1 MADNLD
7 KIVATLGD
15 IGEAVKGIVD
25 TQKAQ
30 GEAIENLK
38 KTHKEQAP
46 AIAPEDALSKAVNE
60 MSGKQKELTDEIAKI
75 KSVKIFG
82 EMTHEKSMIDEKV
95 KFYKLLVRS
104 KFRNDQAAQKELQEM
119 SDKFKYTYNFN
130 ETAGTGSGNLG
141 YFIPTEISS
150 RIVDSGVSYQGQ
162 NSIVPLLNPIPM
174 NSNAMDVG
182 EYVNGIQAGYVAA
195 AAQITDSVGSGGR
208 YQLTAKKIAA
218 LVYWDTEAL
227 QDVSAALINHIEKR
241 ALNAFDYR
249 TNYIVLNGSGSAN
262 FANCG
267 VTGVLNASSTNT
279 VTMASSSIGTLTA
292 DDFADMIDAVTADD
306 TNGVFVISRTFRPFI
321 RTLKDTHGQYIMG
334 SPAGTGAVET
344 IWGKPVVWINSGTDS
359 AIMPAYS
366 GVGADTA
373 FAIYGDFGQGILF
386 GDRMSL
392 EVDIDGSLRF
402 DYYQTAIRYVKRQDY
417 EVVPAYFAVLKTHA

>member
-25 TQKAQ
+25 TQKTQ
-30 GEAIENLK
+30 GEAIDNLK

-46 AIAPEDALSKAVNE
+46 ADKGEDAMSKAVND
-60 MSGKQKELTDEIAKI
+60 MADMKSEIAKI

-82 EMTHEKSMIDEKV
+82 EMSHEKSMIDEKV
-95 KFYKLLVRS
+95 KFYKLLVRA
-104 KFRNDQAAQKELQEM
+104 KFRNDQDAVKELQSM

-130 ETAGTGSGNLG
+130 ETAGAGSGNLG
-141 YFIPTEISS
+141 YFIPTEVSS
-150 RIVDSGVSYQGQ
+150 RIVNTGVSFTGQ

-182 EYVNGIQAGYVAA
+182 EYVDGIQAGYVAA
-195 AAQITDSVGSGGR
+195 ASQLTDSVGSGGR

-218 LVYWDTEAL
+218 LVYWDSEAL
-227 QDVSAALINHIEKR
+227 QDVSPALINHIEGR

-249 TNYIVLNGSGSAN
+249 ANYIVLNGSGASD

-267 VTGVLNASSTNT
+267 VTGILNASGTNA
-279 VTMASSSIGTLTA
+279 VTMASSSVGTLDA

-321 RTLKDTHGQYIMG
+321 RTLKDTYGQYIMG

-344 IWGKPVVWINSGTDS
+344 IWGKPVVWINSGTS
-359 AIMPAYS
+359 TAIMPAYS
-366 GVGADTA
+366 GVGAATA
-373 FAIYGDFGQGILF
+373 FAVYGDFGQGILF

-392 EVDIDGSLRF
+392 EVDIDTSMRF
-402 DYYQTAIRYVKRQDY
+402 DYYQTALRYVKRQDFK
-417 EVVPAYFAVLKTHA
+417 VIPKYFAVLKTHA

>member
-15 IGEAVKGIVD
+15 VSEAIKGIVE
-25 TQKAQ
+25 TQKTQ
-30 GEAIENLK
+30 GETIESLK
-38 KTHKEQAP
+38 KTYDKPAP
-46 AIAPEDALSKAVNE
+46 EKAPEDMLSKAVNDLSE
-60 MSGKQKELTDEIAKI
+60 KQKGLVDEIARI

-82 EMTHEKSMIDEKV
+82 EMTREKSIMDEKLN
-95 KFYKLLVRS
+95 FYKNLVRA
-104 KFRNDQAAQKELQEM
+104 KFHNDPDAVKALREI

-150 RIVDSGVSYQGQ
+150 RIVNTGVGYQGQ

-182 EYVNGIQAGYVAA
+182 EFVDGIQAGYVAA
-195 AAQITDSVGSGGR
+195 ASQITDSVGSGGR

-218 LVYWDTEAL
+218 LVFWDSEAL
-227 QDVSAALINHIEKR
+227 QDVSPALINHIEGR

-267 VTGVLNASSTNT
+267 VTGVLNASGTNA

-321 RTLKDTHGQYIMG
+321 RTLKDTYGQYIMG

-344 IWGKPVVWINSGTDS
+344 IWGKPVVWINSGTDT

-392 EVDIDGSLRF
+392 EVDIDTSLRF
-402 DYYQTAIRYVKRQDY
+402 DYYQTAMRYVKRQDFK
-417 EVVPAYFAVLKTHA
+417 VIPKYFAVLKTHA